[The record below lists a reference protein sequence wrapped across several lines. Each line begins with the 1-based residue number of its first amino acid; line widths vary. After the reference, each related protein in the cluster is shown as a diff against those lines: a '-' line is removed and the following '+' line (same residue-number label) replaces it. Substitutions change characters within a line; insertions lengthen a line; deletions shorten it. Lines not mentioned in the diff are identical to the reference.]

1 MGVTNSIMA
10 TRDEAKATEVL
21 TSLFQKVDVNANGA
35 LCLSE
40 LKRVFG
46 EHAGQF
52 LTFCDGDDDK
62 EISVDEWLKGILG
75 DTADLSEEEF
85 QATWVERMGGCVAAA
100 EGATLG
106 GQTLAE
112 IVALTPAQ
120 LVALGLSE
128 DLAGEKASLF
138 VAAANRLLAMGIAPE
153 TPANGFYVPGR
164 IEVMG
169 KHTDYA
175 GGRSLLAAA
184 SKSFC
189 VVSTNRDDNKCR
201 IFTNRTGTTDPEEL
215 AALAACTEDSE
226 NQATLELSANLETDS
241 AWANYPAMT
250 LRRLCRNFGEELKGV
265 DMAIECDIPEA
276 SGMSTSSAMICT
288 MFVVMDARNNLQ
300 ALPLFKEHLK
310 TKEDLYGYLG
320 NCENG
325 QNFND
330 VLTGDKGV
338 GTFGGSED
346 HTAIMSCKGLSL
358 NMFSY
363 CPTQFLENVAFP
375 EDLTFVIASSGA
387 VAEKTGAAMGSYNN
401 AAFLARDCT
410 GAWNKATNNTA
421 AFLAQACSQAEGSHD
436 EKFESMKAEIAKFD
450 NADFPEVEGEA
461 KWPAGVLVPR
471 FEQFYRESEVM
482 VPAFAEALKA
492 NDQAALATV
501 AEESQRRT
509 DEQLKNLVPETQWL
523 PQAARENGAIAA
535 SAFGAGFGG
544 SVWAIVEK
552 TKAADFMATW
562 KAAYE
567 GKFEAAKNPAC
578 RFFTMVPGP
587 GAFSLQGQRWSVDS

>member
-1 MGVTNSIMA
+1 MGGISLNMSH
-10 TRDEAKATEVL
+10 RDEAQATEAL
-21 TSLFQKVDVNANGA
+21 KTLFGKVDLDNNGK
-35 LCLSE
+35 LSVSE

-46 EHAGQF
+46 DHAEQF
-52 LTFCDGDDDK
+52 LQFCDNDDDK
-62 EISVDEWLKGILG
+62 AITEAEWLKGILG
-75 DTADLSEEEF
+75 DTADMSEEEF
-85 QATWVERMGGCVAAA
+85 QLNWVDRMNACVAEAPA
-100 EGATLG
+100 PTIAQTNRLTLD
-106 GQTLAE
+106 Q
-112 IVALTPAQ
+112 IVALTSAQ

-128 DLAGEKASLF
+128 DLAAEKASLF
-138 VAAANRLLAMGIAPE
+138 VAAASRLLAMGISGE

-338 GTFGGSED
+338 GTFGG
-346 HTAIMSCKGLSL
+346 
-358 NMFSY
+358 
-363 CPTQFLENVAFP
+363 V
-375 EDLTFVIASSGA
+375 
-387 VAEKTGAAMGSYNN
+387 
-401 AAFLARDCT
+401 
-410 GAWNKATNNTA
+410 
-421 AFLAQACSQAEGSHD
+421 
-436 EKFESMKAEIAKFD
+436 
-450 NADFPEVEGEA
+450 
-461 KWPAGVLVPR
+461 
-471 FEQFYRESEVM
+471 
-482 VPAFAEALKA
+482 
-492 NDQAALATV
+492 
-501 AEESQRRT
+501 
-509 DEQLKNLVPETQWL
+509 
-523 PQAARENGAIAA
+523 
-535 SAFGAGFGG
+535 
-544 SVWAIVEK
+544 
-552 TKAADFMATW
+552 
-562 KAAYE
+562 
-567 GKFEAAKNPAC
+567 
-578 RFFTMVPGP
+578 
-587 GAFSLQGQRWSVDS
+587 

>member
-189 VVSTNRDDNKCR
+189 VFRQTGMTTNVASSPTALVPLTQRSLLR
-201 IFTNRTGTTDPEEL
+201 WLHAPRTVRTRPPSSFLRTSKL
-215 AALAACTEDSE
+215 
-226 NQATLELSANLETDS
+226 
-241 AWANYPAMT
+241 T
-250 LRRLCRNFGEELKGV
+250 LRG
-265 DMAIECDIPEA
+265 
-276 SGMSTSSAMICT
+276 
-288 MFVVMDARNNLQ
+288 
-300 ALPLFKEHLK
+300 
-310 TKEDLYGYLG
+310 
-320 NCENG
+320 
-325 QNFND
+325 
-330 VLTGDKGV
+330 
-338 GTFGGSED
+338 
-346 HTAIMSCKGLSL
+346 
-358 NMFSY
+358 
-363 CPTQFLENVAFP
+363 PT
-375 EDLTFVIASSGA
+375 
-387 VAEKTGAAMGSYNN
+387 
-401 AAFLARDCT
+401 
-410 GAWNKATNNTA
+410 
-421 AFLAQACSQAEGSHD
+421 
-436 EKFESMKAEIAKFD
+436 
-450 NADFPEVEGEA
+450 
-461 KWPAGVLVPR
+461 
-471 FEQFYRESEVM
+471 
-482 VPAFAEALKA
+482 
-492 NDQAALATV
+492 
-501 AEESQRRT
+501 
-509 DEQLKNLVPETQWL
+509 TQ
-523 PQAARENGAIAA
+523 Q
-535 SAFGAGFGG
+535 
-544 SVWAIVEK
+544 
-552 TKAADFMATW
+552 
-562 KAAYE
+562 
-567 GKFEAAKNPAC
+567 
-578 RFFTMVPGP
+578 
-587 GAFSLQGQRWSVDS
+587 